1 MQPIR
6 VVFPV
11 ALLIVLLAVVGLVVL
26 LSKSRRAGLVLLG
39 VGVLLLLGLFLV
51 RIGVHR
57 GQVSLTQ
64 VRIGGPPVRS
74 HLDLPSAP
82 VLSPIWL
89 TDVEDQFR
97 ADVYPSIRSAAQAL
111 GRELT
116 SLLPT
121 VVADNQTPSVAQVC
135 GRVEPEKISSDV
147 LNAVGDS
154 LGQENDAIQVMVETI
169 VPEEPIEQTNPRAV
183 TIRVSLPR
191 WGTRAIATG
200 EEERLERSGTLR
212 AHVTGTAGQLTRTV
226 QFTEKPWVEN
236 FGAFVNSNPQR
247 QFILARSQ
255 SSCTNVAEADRQAMS
270 DACRQVAE
278 WLNEMRPKNT
288 VLPEDIAVYPGDLRN
303 GRFISDKFTQSFEGA
318 AGRIWRQSLLIDA
331 SQEKL
336 NRLAQVKTGQIRAAR
351 TSWAHIVFSAL
362 GMIVLICVVYFFLD
376 AATRGYYTLVLR
388 VAAAVLIAAAIFFIL
403 SLS

>member
-1 MQPIR
+1 MVSLI
-6 VVFPV
+6 
-11 ALLIVLLAVVGLVVL
+11 ALLIVLLVVVGLVVL
-26 LSKSRRAGLVLLG
+26 LIKSRRAGLVLLG
-39 VGVLLLLGLFLV
+39 AGVLLLLGLFFIRV
-51 RIGVHR
+51 QRAPVAVI
-57 GQVSLTQ
+57 QD
-64 VRIGGPPVRS
+64 RIGGPLVRS
-74 HLDLPSAP
+74 HLDLQSAP
-82 VLSPIWL
+82 VTSPIWL
-89 TDVEDQFR
+89 ADVEDQFR
-97 ADVYPSIRSAAQAL
+97 ADVYPSIRSAAEAL

-135 GRVEPEKISSDV
+135 GRVEPERISSDV

-154 LGQENDAIQVMVETI
+154 LDRENDAIQVMVATI
-169 VPEEPIEQTNPRAV
+169 VPDEPIERTNPKAV

-191 WGTRAIATG
+191 WGTRATVTG
-200 EEERLERSGTLR
+200 EEETLERSGTLR

-255 SSCTNVAEADRQAMS
+255 SSCTNVAEADGQAVS

-288 VLPEDIAVYPGDLRN
+288 VLPEDFAVYAGDLHN
-303 GRFISDKFTQSFEGA
+303 GRFISDKFTQSFDGA

-351 TSWAHIVFSAL
+351 TSWAHIIFSAL

-403 SLS
+403 SLG